1 MLKLMDKKIFTILCS
16 SFLFISAYGSM
27 DTLYYKT
34 KPTCIVLPPPGLL
47 DPEVPCLSGVAGEP
61 VLLIISGEPA
71 GDSLGLLLGLALEF
85 TVIPENKD
93 CV

>member
-1 MLKLMDKKIFTILCS
+1 
-16 SFLFISAYGSM
+16 M
-27 DTLYYKT
+27 DTLCHET
-34 KPTCIVLPPPGLL
+34 KPTCIVLPPPCLL

-85 TVIPENKD
+85 TVIPESKD
-93 CV
+93 VSDFDKIVSFSKSK